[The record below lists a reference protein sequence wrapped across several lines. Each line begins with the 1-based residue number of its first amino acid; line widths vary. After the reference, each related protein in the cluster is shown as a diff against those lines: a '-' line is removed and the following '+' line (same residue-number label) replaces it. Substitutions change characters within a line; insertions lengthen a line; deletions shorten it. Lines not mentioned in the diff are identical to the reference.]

1 MADSRPPRRESRSDE
16 GCHAMSH
23 RLWLVVDK
31 DVRAAEYELD
41 AQVWHNQAPT
51 TGEQVDG
58 PRVFAGAP
66 GEAVQQPDG
75 LSSIGVPDLHAQP
88 RQSSPP
94 EPES

>member
-1 MADSRPPRRESRSDE
+1 
-16 GCHAMSH
+16 MSH

-31 DVRAAEYELD
+31 EVRAAEYELD

-66 GEAVQQPDG
+66 GGSRATTEWALQYRRPGSACAAPAV
-75 LSSIGVPDLHAQP
+75 VAA
-88 RQSSPP
+88 
-94 EPES
+94 